1 MRIVGLIVLVI
12 FMGACTAPEK
22 LDDNLCS
29 KDYDQTALLTNYAD
43 NLIIPG
49 LAEYSA
55 ELDQF
60 GLAWSAYQANK
71 DLTVLKTSLK
81 SLQLAFQKIQC
92 FDFGPLEKHILVE
105 KTNPF
110 PLNKP
115 ALAASIANSNTNFI
129 LASRFDIG
137 LPALEFLVFGLAE
150 TDLDSFQSTKVVAYA
165 TAIVNDMTQR
175 TRLCMEDWKTYKS
188 EFISNQGTNA
198 GSSLSLMVNA
208 INKNWEQSRRDRV
221 GIPSGVLTLGIKQVA
236 LLEAPNGGYS
246 KELLIENIKCS
257 EAFFTGT
264 GASDGPGL
272 DDVLQFLNVIK
283 DDVSLKDGV
292 INNYQAILGKVN
304 GINTDLKNT
313 IENNNQAM
321 LDIYALMSKQ
331 TIYLKS
337 DMPSVMCIAITYL
350 DNPSDSD

>member
-1 MRIVGLIVLVI
+1 
-12 FMGACTAPEK
+12 MGACTPPEK

-43 NLIIPG
+43 NIIIPG
-49 LAEYSA
+49 LAEYSN

-60 GLAWSAYQANK
+60 GLAWNAYKSNK
-71 DLTVLKTSLK
+71 DLTDLKASLKT
-81 SLQLAFQKIQC
+81 LQLA
-92 FDFGPLEKHILVE
+92 V
-105 KTNPF
+105 
-110 PLNKP
+110 NKP
-115 ALAASIANSNTNFI
+115 ALAASIANANTNFI

-150 TDLDSFQSTKVVAYA
+150 TDLDSFHSTKVMAYA
-165 TAIVNDMTQR
+165 TAIVNDMSQR
-175 TRLCMEDWKTYKS
+175 TRVCLEDWKTYRT

-236 LLEAPNGGYS
+236 LLEAPNAGYS

-292 INNYQAILGKVN
+292 VNNYQAILTKVN
-304 GINTDLKNT
+304 AINSDLKST